1 MKPINLKNIIRA
13 AQDLTN
19 EENNVEYY
27 QRVSERFPK
36 LLETAKINLQRAE
49 EAFSDAAAPV
59 TSALDAVQ
67 ARCTART
74 ITAQDIVRVIEE
86 IEERLNLISTK
97 TDSIGTVA
105 EVDVNAQDFP
115 NAYKYTPESTLIT
128 LERKSSGWVL
138 KYIERNRC
146 KSRANHIILTLT
158 EATKAHMAERVSRIE
173 R

>member
-1 MKPINLKNIIRA
+1 MKPINLKNLLRA

-19 EENNVEYY
+19 EKDIVAYY
-27 QRVSERFPK
+27 QKNSERFPMM
-36 LLETAKINLQRAE
+36 LESAKINLQKAE
-49 EAFSDAAAPV
+49 EAFADAAAPV

-74 ITAQDIVRVIEE
+74 ITAQDIVRVIKE
-86 IEERLNLISTK
+86 IEDRLDMISTK
-97 TDSIGTVA
+97 KDAIGTIA
-105 EVDVNAQDFP
+105 DVDINAQDFP

-138 KYIERNRC
+138 KYVERNRC
-146 KSRANHIILTLT
+146 KSRSNHIILTLT

>member
-1 MKPINLKNIIRA
+1 MKPINLKNLLRA

-19 EENNVEYY
+19 EEKTLAYY
-27 QRVSERFPK
+27 QGASERFPK
-36 LLETAKINLQRAE
+36 LLENAKITLQRAK
-49 EAFSDAAAPV
+49 EAFADAAAPV

-67 ARCTART
+67 KRCTART
-74 ITAQDIVRVIEE
+74 ITAMDIVQAIKEV
-86 IEERLNLISTK
+86 EERLNLISTK
-97 TDSIGTVA
+97 TDAIGTIA
-105 EVDVNAQDFP
+105 DVDINAQDFP
-115 NAYKYTPESTLIT
+115 NAYKFTPESTLIT

-146 KSRANHIILTLT
+146 KSRANHIVLTLT

>member
-1 MKPINLKNIIRA
+1 MKPINLKNLIRA

-19 EENNVEYY
+19 EKDIVAYY
-27 QRVSERFPK
+27 QRNSERFPMM
-36 LLETAKINLQRAE
+36 LASAKINLQKAE

-59 TSALDAVQ
+59 TSALDTVQ

-74 ITAQDIVRVIEE
+74 ITAMEIIKSIEE

-97 TDSIGTVA
+97 TDSIGTIA
-105 EVDVNAQDFP
+105 DVDINAQDFP
-115 NAYKYTPESTLIT
+115 AAYKYTPESTQIT

-146 KSRANHIILTLT
+146 KSRANHIVLTLT
-158 EATKAHMAERVSRIE
+158 EATKAHIAERVSRIG

>member
-1 MKPINLKNIIRA
+1 MKPINLKNLIRA

-27 QRVSERFPK
+27 QRVGERFPK
-36 LLETAKINLQRAE
+36 MLESAKINLQRAK
-49 EAFSDAAAPV
+49 EAFADSAAPV

-74 ITAQDIVRVIEE
+74 ITAQDIVQAIKE

-115 NAYKYTPESTLIT
+115 NAYKYTPESTQIT

-146 KSRANHIILTLT
+146 KSPENRIVLTLT
-158 EATKAHMAERVSRIE
+158 DATKAHIAERVSRIG

>member
-1 MKPINLKNIIRA
+1 MKPINLKNLIRA

-27 QRVSERFPK
+27 QRVSERFPMM
-36 LLETAKINLQRAE
+36 LESAKINLQKAE

-59 TSALDAVQ
+59 KSALDAAQ

-74 ITAQDIVRVIEE
+74 ITAMDIVRAIEE
-86 IEERLNLISTK
+86 IEGRLNLISTK
-97 TDSIGTVA
+97 TDAIGTIA
-105 EVDVNAQDFP
+105 DVDINAQDFP
-115 NAYKYTPESTLIT
+115 NAYKYTPESTQIT

-138 KYIERNRC
+138 KYIERNSC
-146 KSRANHIILTLT
+146 KSPANRIVLTLT
-158 EATKAHMAERVSRIE
+158 EATKAHMAERVSRIG